1 MIRLVA
7 TEPTET
13 GSAAF
18 FDVDETL
25 IDMKSMQSFLDY
37 YFEDQARGLPTPW
50 QRFQRTVAGLPREEG
65 NRAYYR
71 LWSGQKLSDL
81 TRAGRAWFEQH
92 IQCPGFLIPAA
103 LDAVREHR
111 RAGRL
116 VFLVSGSFHPCLD
129 PLASFLDA
137 SEVFCTEL
145 VEEGGVLT
153 GEIVRSRIGEGK
165 RLVVEEAAARY
176 GLRPDQTWGYGDHI
190 SDLSMLTAVGHAVVV
205 GSDPQLIRIAHEK
218 RWPTIAADERTE
230 TEGHK

>member
-1 MIRLVA
+1 MIQLAA
-7 TEPTET
+7 TEPSET

-25 IDMKSMQSFLDY
+25 IDMKSMQSFLDF
-37 YFEDQARGLPTPW
+37 YFEDRARGLPTPW
-50 QRFQRTVAGLPREEG
+50 QQFQRTVAGLPREEG

-81 TRAGRAWFEQH
+81 TRAGQAWFEQH
-92 IQCPGFLIPAA
+92 IQRPSFLIPAA

-111 RAGRL
+111 VAGRQ

-145 VEEGGVLT
+145 VEKDGVLT

-165 RLVVEEAAARY
+165 RIAVDEATARY
-176 GLRPDQTWGYGDHI
+176 GLRPDQTWAYGDHI
-190 SDLSMLTAVGHAVVV
+190 SDLPMLTAVGHAVVV

-218 RWPTIAADERTE
+218 RWPTIAA
-230 TEGHK
+230 EGRAEKEEHK

>member
-1 MIRLVA
+1 MSQLVA
-7 TEPTET
+7 TDPTET

-25 IDMKSMQSFLDY
+25 IDIKSMQSFLDY

-50 QRFQRTVAGLPREEG
+50 QRFQRAVAGLPREEG

-71 LWSGQKLSDL
+71 LWTGQKLSDL
-81 TRAGRAWFEQH
+81 SRAGRAWFEQH
-92 IQCPGFLIPAA
+92 IHRPGFLIPAA

-116 VFLVSGSFHPCLD
+116 VCLVSGSFHPCLD
-129 PLASFLDA
+129 PLASFLDV

-145 VEEGGVLT
+145 VEESGVLT

-165 RLVVEEAAARY
+165 RLVVEEVAARY

-190 SDLSMLTAVGHAVVV
+190 SDLPMLTAVGHAVVV